1 MPASPLAAATVK
13 RISERA
19 WFAHSELVN
28 WSVVRTPRGIVLVDA
43 GYADQAE
50 AVLASIA
57 TAADGAAMPDLIAIL
72 VTHAHTDH
80 IGAIPAILE
89 RHPDVA
95 VIAAEAEVTAVR
107 GPDRE
112 QITVGKIGLK
122 LLSPRVI
129 TWLRAAIGAGGLRET
144 AIPSARAFTPQ
155 ELARM
160 GLRAVAAPGHT
171 AGSTVFEVLGDDVLI
186 TGDAFVTDHAIYRRP
201 RAGAIDPMFSAD
213 PAKARQTAERIS
225 RSFTILPGHGP
236 ALLSGRHSGA

>member
-1 MPASPLAAATVK
+1 MPRTSPASATVT
-13 RISERA
+13 RISERV

-43 GYADQAE
+43 GYADQSE
-50 AVLASIA
+50 AVLASVA
-57 TAADGAAMPDLIAIL
+57 TAADGAAASDLVAIL

-80 IGAIPAILE
+80 IGGIPAILE
-89 RHPDVA
+89 RHPAVA
-95 VIAAEAEVTAVR
+95 VLAAEAEVTAVR

-112 QITVGKIGLK
+112 QITIGTIGLK
-122 LLSPRVI
+122 LLRPRVI
-129 TWLRAAIGAGGLRET
+129 AWLRAAVAAGGLRET

-160 GLRAVAAPGHT
+160 GLRAVSAPGHT

-213 PAKARQTAERIS
+213 PVVARQTAERIS
-225 RSFTILPGHGP
+225 RAFTILPGHGP
-236 ALLSGRHSGA
+236 ALLSTRHIKA